1 MSLSHATEPR
11 RRLRIEPRP
20 QPSLAWSVAVH
31 GAAVLVALVLT
42 VLLVLMGGADPAKA
56 IGALV
61 EGGFGSAR
69 AWLDTLARATPLIF
83 TGLATVV
90 AYRAQVWSIGQEG
103 QVLAGAMAAF
113 WATSLLPGPGAWPLV
128 PLILVA
134 GMAGGAALASVTAV
148 LKTRFAVSEIIST
161 VMMNYLIVLL
171 LSWLIGGGPWTE
183 VSQSVVY
190 QQSATF
196 PEPAW
201 LPALLGSG
209 KLHLGFPVAL
219 AAAVAVQ
226 VLLARTSLG
235 YEIRA
240 LGDNPVALA
249 CRGTDVGRTILVIL
263 AISGALAGLAG
274 VSEAF
279 GTTHRLRADALAGF
293 GYTGILIGMI
303 GGLTPWGTVLA
314 AVVFGGLE
322 NGALYMKLV
331 AKVPGALVP
340 TIEGVLM
347 LTFLCAGVAARY
359 RLVARSQ
366 DA

>member
-1 MSLSHATEPR
+1 ML
-11 RRLRIEPRP
+11 I
-20 QPSLAWSVAVH
+20 
-31 GAAVLVALVLT
+31 
-42 VLLVLMGGADPAKA
+42 GGAHPVKA
-56 IGALV
+56 IGARV
-61 EGGFGSAR
+61 EGSFGSAR
-69 AWLDTLARATPLIF
+69 AWLDTLLIF
-83 TGLATVV
+83 TGLATVA
-90 AYRAQVWSIGQEG
+90 AYRAKVWSIGQAG
-103 QVLAGAMAAF
+103 QVLAGAMATF
-113 WATSLLPGPGAWPLV
+113 WT
-128 PLILVA
+128 
-134 GMAGGAALASVTAV
+134 ASAM
-148 LKTRFAVSEIIST
+148 ID
-161 VMMNYLIVLL
+161 YLIVLL
-171 LSWLIGGGPWTE
+171 LSWLIGGGPWTG

-219 AAAVAVQ
+219 AAAVALQ

-235 YEIRA
+235 DEIRA
-240 LGDNPVALA
+240 LGEDPVALV
-249 CRGTDVGRTILVIL
+249 CRGIDVGRTILVIL

-279 GTTHRLRADALAGF
+279 GTTHRLRTDALAVF
-293 GYTGILIGMI
+293 GYAGMLIGMI
-303 GGLTPWGTVLA
+303 GGLTSWGTVLA
-314 AVVFGGLE
+314 AVVIGGLE
-322 NGALYMKLV
+322 NGAPYMKLV
-331 AKVPGALVP
+331 AKVPGPMVA